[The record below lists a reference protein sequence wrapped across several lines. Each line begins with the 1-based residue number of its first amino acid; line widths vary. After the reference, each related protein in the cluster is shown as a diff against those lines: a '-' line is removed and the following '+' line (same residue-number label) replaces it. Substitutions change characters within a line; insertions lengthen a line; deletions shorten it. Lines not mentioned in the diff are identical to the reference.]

1 MNKKEKNG
9 ISLKLKKFLLKLNFS
24 LFSNKGINFGKK
36 RVIKKKCF
44 KNLKFKILGI
54 LKHTLKKYDENYKN
68 GRRFPFWWGL
78 K

>member
-24 LFSNKGINFGKK
+24 LFSNKGINFEKK
-36 RVIKKKCF
+36 RVTKKIF
-44 KNLKFKILGI
+44 FLNLKFKILGI

-68 GRRFPFWWGL
+68 GRRFPLGGG
-78 K
+78 